1 MLEYTILR
9 IDVLGCRGVRR
20 ERDIGARG
28 ERKSES
34 ERERESRET
43 GV

>member
-1 MLEYTILR
+1 VLEYTILR

-28 ERKSES
+28 ERER